1 MNANQYRAA
10 LTRLGLTQVGAA
22 KAFGIGERTSRRWAK
37 HGVPAKAAA
46 LLRLLLAGRIT
57 VEDVRRVKK

>member
-1 MNANQYRAA
+1 MTANQYRAA
-10 LTRLGLTQVGAA
+10 LAKLGLTQVGAA

-37 HGVPAKAAA
+37 YGVPAKPAV

-57 VEDVRRVKK
+57 AEDVRKVRK